1 MNKKINR
8 EDLDTIEDKTKII
21 QSLGSIASVYLIIVF
36 IAFLIYIIKYSKI
49 EFWNCYYCFSKCFL
63 GLLIL
68 IFFGLIITPL
78 IYGIININ
86 KVNDAENLDSR
97 TNYSTFKILNLVF
110 VILGFFLITFLIFFI
125 IFIPLNFYCA
135 DPIIKKINDKPNET
149 NNIINN

>member
-97 TNYSTFKILNLVF
+97 ANYSTFKILNLVF

-135 DPIIKKINDKPNET
+135 DPIIKKTNDKPNET